1 MRQQWKEE
9 RSAKKKAVQETKAQR
24 RISAGLQVC
33 VCVCVCVCMCVCVC
47 VCVRIKTG
55 TKSQRLL
62 MHVCVLSDTQAAE
75 ERARASQAKREL
87 FVSIIASPSGLTGDA
102 PTVTKRHISVH
113 QGL

>member
-1 MRQQWKEE
+1 
-9 RSAKKKAVQETKAQR
+9 
-24 RISAGLQVC
+24 
-33 VCVCVCVCMCVCVC
+33 
-47 VCVRIKTG
+47 
-55 TKSQRLL
+55 